1 MSIDNYMFDLNDA
14 LMKWQNNYLNNK
26 IDFNYV
32 YSDNTSN
39 PKNLQLGHAQLI
51 PNSINWIVSSAANIN
66 SSLSGKYWSS
76 TSCFYTDT
84 DTDPS
89 TEMKNNIIKI
99 IKKIIDGGKTQL
111 IFSLKSEDELEI
123 EIAKLLLNLI
133 GVWRTSS
140 EEDNN
145 GTRNEKSN

>member
-26 IDFNYV
+26 IDFNHV
-32 YSDNTSN
+32 YLDNTGN
-39 PKNLQLGHAQLI
+39 PKDLQLGQAQFI

-76 TSCFYTDT
+76 TSCFYTD
-84 DTDPS
+84 PS

-99 IKKIIDGGKTQL
+99 IKKIIDGGKSQL
-111 IFSLKSEDELEI
+111 IFSLKSEDELEL